1 VLKTVKLLIALTLA
15 ALTVAFS
22 ACSGGSGTAKDG
34 GIAATVNGKPI
45 SMAEVDRK
53 VSQQVG
59 GQEAKLSQQQMANA
73 RLTVLD
79 NLIQEEVLFQRADK
93 EKLLPTEDEISQ
105 TLTSQ
110 KTQAGMTEEEF
121 KKRLKEQGLT
131 DESLR
136 EETRK
141 LLAVQKLQAKYT
153 GSVTIS
159 DHEVEEYYTNNKQQ
173 FVIGRGLD
181 LAEIV
186 VDPRD
191 NGLQDDAKTDA
202 DAKTKIDA
210 TYQKLKELGT
220 ERFGEVAMAKSEDG
234 NTQGGDIGFK
244 TQDELKRAGM
254 PDSLITQLFGMQPG
268 DYTQPVQFFNGG
280 WYIFKLKRKQ
290 LETEN
295 RTLESPGVRQE
306 ITETLRGQ
314 RQQLLN
320 SVLFKQSLYDAK
332 IVNNLA
338 SDMLKEPN
346 NLGLRPAAPGT
357 AASPAA
363 ASPAASA
370 AASPAAAAP
379 KATTPAAATPAGS
392 PKK

>member
-1 VLKTVKLLIALTLA
+1 MRKIVKLSIAFTLA
-15 ALTVAFS
+15 ALVVGGFS
-22 ACSGGSGTAKDG
+22 ACGGGSNPAKDG
-34 GIAATVNGKPI
+34 GVAATVNGKPI
-45 SMAEVDRK
+45 TMAEVDRK

-79 NLIQEEVLFQRADK
+79 SLIQEEVLFQRAEK
-93 EKLLPTEDEISQ
+93 EKLLPSEDEISQ

-121 KKRLKEQGLT
+121 QKQLKQQGLT
-131 DESLR
+131 QESLR
-136 EETRK
+136 EDTRK

-153 GSVTIS
+153 GNVSIS
-159 DHEVEEYYTNNKQQ
+159 DHEVEEYYTANKQQ
-173 FVIGRGLD
+173 FVVGRGLE
-181 LAEIV
+181 LAEIM

-191 NGLQDDAKTDA
+191 NGLRDDAKSDA

-210 TYQKLKELGT
+210 TYQQLKNVGT
-220 ERFGEVAMAKSEDG
+220 ERFGEVALAKSEDG

-254 PDSLITQLFGMQPG
+254 PETLITKLFSMQPG
-268 DYTQPVQFFNGG
+268 DYTEPVQFFNGG

-295 RTLESPGVRQE
+295 RTLESQGVRPE

-314 RQQLLN
+314 RQQLLD
-320 SVLFKQSLYDAK
+320 SILFKTSLYEAK
-332 IVNNLA
+332 IVNTLA
-338 SDMLKEPN
+338 LDMLSNPN
-346 NLGLRPAAPGT
+346 NLGLRPAAPG
-357 AASPAA
+357 AV

-370 AASPAAAAP
+370 AAASPTATAPKASSPTIVPSPAAS
-379 KATTPAAATPAGS
+379 PA
-392 PKK
+392 KK